1 MEDLFEK
8 YRRFSE
14 DYLRQNGYVVNGV
27 ICRTYADEELKA
39 FVNNKYVFNIP
50 MFKDIEDL
58 KEQLDGSIKIDKKI
72 KEEQNSIK

>member
-27 ICRTYADEELKA
+27 MCRTYADDNYCIQKELKA
-39 FVNNKYVFNIP
+39 FVDNKYVFNIP

-58 KEQLDGSIKIDKKI
+58 KEQLDDLIEIDKK
-72 KEEQNSIK
+72 N